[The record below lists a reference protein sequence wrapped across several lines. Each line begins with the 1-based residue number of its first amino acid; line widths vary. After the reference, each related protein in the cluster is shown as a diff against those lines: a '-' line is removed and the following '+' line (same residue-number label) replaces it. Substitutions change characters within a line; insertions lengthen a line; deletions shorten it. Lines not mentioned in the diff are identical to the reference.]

1 LTKFLKSISWDRP
14 FKWTIEVKKET
25 RDRMQRTPKDRRK
38 DLGDKAEKKVE
49 RWDKTQGAQM
59 RDRRMETKN
68 EVRDKRLD
76 TSNRRPEETSF
87 REGREET
94 DERQEE
100 SK

>member
-1 LTKFLKSISWDRP
+1 
-14 FKWTIEVKKET
+14 
-25 RDRMQRTPKDRRK
+25 
-38 DLGDKAEKKVE
+38 
-49 RWDKTQGAQM
+49 M